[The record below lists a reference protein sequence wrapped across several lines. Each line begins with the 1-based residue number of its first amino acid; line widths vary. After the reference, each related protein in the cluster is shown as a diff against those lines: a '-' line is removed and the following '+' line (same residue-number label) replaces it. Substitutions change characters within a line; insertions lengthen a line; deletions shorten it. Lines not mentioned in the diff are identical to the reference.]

1 MKKVL
6 ISNEYYPIELDN
18 NLNPAPFEDYFV
30 RLEKYEASKQSEI
43 NNEGLCC
50 DCCESIR

>member
-1 MKKVL
+1 MVL
-6 ISNEYYPIELDN
+6 KIDTIKQNIFLVPGKL
-18 NLNPAPFEDYFV
+18 FEDYFV